1 MGFVMSTYGI
11 AKICNS
17 AIVSGATD
25 LRCAV
30 IATGGTITDAQIED
44 AQFVSQIIGV
54 ASEAEVT
61 NANYA
66 RQTLTS
72 VVVAPDTTL
81 NRVDITA
88 VVPTINNVGAGNTWR
103 RVLYYW
109 QVGADSAN
117 PIIGVDTPAST
128 LTPNGGNVTIPPL
141 TLRLNDTSV

>member
-1 MGFVMSTYGI
+1 MAGEV
-11 AKICNS
+11 
-17 AIVSGATD
+17 
-25 LRCAV
+25 
-30 IATGGTITDAQIED
+30 
-44 AQFVSQIIGV
+44 
-54 ASEAEVT
+54 EVT

-72 VVVAPDTTL
+72 VVVAPDTGN
-81 NRVDITA
+81 NRVDITG
-88 VVPTINNVGAGNTWR
+88 VVPTINAVGAGNVWR